1 VSKRMIAVVLGATAL
16 ALPGTAVAGSG
27 KDKPAEK
34 VAKQEHKT
42 KKGKKDKSSKAKK
55 AVSFVF
61 KGVYKGEGVVTV
73 ESGNAHAKKGGYV
86 GKDVTFDL
94 SSAKVVAAEF
104 DNVAGLTAADL
115 QAGDQVLVQARLPRG
130 TKAPVAADAAEPAAI
145 VARKVIDKTHPPVE
159 DDAAPALEAAP
170 AA

>member
-1 VSKRMIAVVLGATAL
+1 MT
-16 ALPGTAVAGSG
+16 
-27 KDKPAEK
+27 
-34 VAKQEHKT
+34 
-42 KKGKKDKSSKAKK
+42 
-55 AVSFVF
+55 FVF
-61 KGVYKGEGVVTV
+61 KGVYNGEGVVTV

-86 GKDVTFDL
+86 GTDVTFDL

-115 QAGDQVLVQARLPRG
+115 QVGNQVLVHARLPRG
-130 TKAPVAADAAEPAAI
+130 TKAAVAAEPAAI

-159 DDAAPALEAAP
+159 DDAAPAPEPAP